1 MDIFS
6 ISSLT
11 MKVNSKKIK
20 FELDRLGWSM
30 TKLALES
37 GMTKQAI
44 SILIK
49 RETAPLKTLNNIGEA
64 LNIDPKDLL
73 I

>member
-1 MDIFS
+1 
-6 ISSLT
+6 

-37 GMTKQAI
+37 GMTRQAM
-44 SILIK
+44 SILMK
-49 RETAPLKTLNNIGEA
+49 RETAPLKTLNKIGEI
-64 LNIDPKDLL
+64 LNLDPRDLL

>member
-1 MDIFS
+1 
-6 ISSLT
+6 

-20 FELDRLGWSM
+20 FELTRLGWSM
-30 TKLALES
+30 TKLALKS
-37 GMTKQAI
+37 GMTKQAM

-49 RETAPLKTLNNIGEA
+49 RETAPLETLNRIGEV
-64 LNIDPKDLL
+64 LNLDPRDLL

>member
-1 MDIFS
+1 
-6 ISSLT
+6 

-37 GMTKQAI
+37 GMTKQAM

-49 RETAPLKTLNNIGEA
+49 RETAPINTLNKIGEV
-64 LNIDPKDLL
+64 LNLDPKDLL

>member
-1 MDIFS
+1 
-6 ISSLT
+6 

-20 FELDRLGWSM
+20 FELNRLGWSM
-30 TKLALES
+30 TRLALES
-37 GMTKQAI
+37 GMTKQAM

-49 RETAPLKTLNNIGEA
+49 RETAPLNTLNRIGEV
-64 LNIDPKDLL
+64 LNIDPRDLL

>member
-1 MDIFS
+1 
-6 ISSLT
+6 

-20 FELDRLGWSM
+20 FELNRLGWSM

-37 GMTKQAI
+37 GMTKQAM

-49 RETAPLKTLNNIGEA
+49 RETAPINTLNKIGEV

>member
-1 MDIFS
+1 
-6 ISSLT
+6 
-11 MKVNSKKIK
+11 MKVNNEKIK

-37 GMTKQAI
+37 GMTKQAL

-49 RETAPLKTLNNIGEA
+49 RETAPLNTLNRIAKTLR
-64 LNIDPKDLL
+64 IDPKDLL